1 MDEPLAY
8 LTVYYTRIADYI
20 SPNQASFIGVLVAAL
35 SARFIARE
43 ELQYRQ
49 FGVLLF
55 AVRIIINNIDKIL
68 ELSTQLERLVRLS
81 VKIIITDRRFD

>member
-1 MDEPLAY
+1 MF
-8 LTVYYTRIADYI
+8 YTRIADYI

-55 AVRIIINNIDKIL
+55 AVRII
-68 ELSTQLERLVRLS
+68 LSLT
-81 VKIIITDRRFD
+81 